1 MTLIRPVVL
10 CGGSGTRLWPLSRRL
25 EPKQFQK
32 LAGDHSLF
40 QDTLARF
47 EGPEFG
53 RATVLVNMVQEPRV
67 QFDLQQIDHTAGLPT
82 VLVEPA
88 MRSTAP
94 AIAAAALALA
104 AEDPDAVMLVVP
116 SDHRIGRHDRLVE
129 AYRAALPFVEQG
141 GIALF
146 GIRPTAPETGFGYIE
161 ADVSAEGEVLEVISF
176 VEKPALEIAMQL
188 VAGGRHTWNSGIFM
202 FRALSILGELAH
214 HAPAVLN
221 AVTKSIREGRHEG
234 NRLYLSPAF
243 SEAPEI
249 SIDHAV
255 MEHSARLGV
264 VPVSPDWNDLGSF
277 EALWEVGD
285 RNADNNVL
293 KGDALLRNVHNSY
306 INTGRRLV
314 SVIGLSD
321 IVLVDTDDVL
331 LVASRAQSQDVKFIA
346 QHLAKIAHPAAD
358 RHVLRRDLTG
368 SRQIIDD
375 NEDFTVE
382 RLELLAGAT
391 LHLDPGESDMS
402 RTLTLLSGELDV
414 RGPSAEA
421 RMTAGKTRE
430 ISAGEAMAIHN
441 PASRPAIFHLSTMR
455 RLRIVA
461 DTAPSES
468 GSVAGLATE
477 IRKVG

>member
-47 EGPEFG
+47 RGLEFG
-53 RATVLVNMVQEPRV
+53 RATVLVNTVQEPRV
-67 QFDLQQIDHTAGLPT
+67 QFDLQQMDHPAGLPT

-161 ADVSAEGEVLEVISF
+161 ADVSAGGDVLDVLSF
-176 VEKPALEIAMQL
+176 VEKPALEIATQL

-214 HAPAVLN
+214 HAPTVLS
-221 AVTKSIREGRHEG
+221 AVTSSIRDGRHDA
-234 NRLYLSPAF
+234 NRVYLSPAF
-243 SEAPEI
+243 AEAPEI

-255 MEHSARLGV
+255 MEHSRRLGV
-264 VPVSPDWNDLGSF
+264 VPVSPEWNDLGSF
-277 EALWEVGD
+277 EALWEVGE
-285 RNADNNVL
+285 RTAENNVI
-293 KGDALLRNVHNSY
+293 KGDALLRDVRNSY

-321 IVLVDTDDVL
+321 VVVVDTDDVL
-331 LVASRAQSQDVKFIA
+331 LVTSRAQSQDVKFIA
-346 QHLAKIAHPAAD
+346 QHLAKTAHPAAD
-358 RHVLRRDLTG
+358 RHILRQDLTG
-368 SRQIIDD
+368 SRRVIDTG
-375 NEDFTVE
+375 EGFVVE
-382 RLELLAGAT
+382 RIELLPGATLKLDATEPQISSTISLLAGELRLKGLT
-391 LHLDPGESDMS
+391 SHG
-402 RTLTLLSGELDV
+402 TLLAGGTQQLAEGGEL
-414 RGPSAEA
+414 SL
-421 RMTAGKTRE
+421 
-430 ISAGEAMAIHN
+430 HN
-441 PASRPAIFHLSTMR
+441 PAPEPAVLLLSSTR
-455 RLRIVA
+455 RLQTTATARA
-461 DTAPSES
+461 DDAASASSRT
-468 GSVAGLATE
+468 TE